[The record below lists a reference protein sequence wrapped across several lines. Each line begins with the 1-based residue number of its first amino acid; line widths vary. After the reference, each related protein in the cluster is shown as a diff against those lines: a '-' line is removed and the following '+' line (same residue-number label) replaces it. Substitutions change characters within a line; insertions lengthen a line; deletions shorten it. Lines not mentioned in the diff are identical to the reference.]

1 LAGDGPRD
9 YEVGYGKPPIATRF
23 KKGNRANPRGRPR
36 GSSSL
41 AGILQRALDAPAVG
55 ADGKRRRLTK
65 RELMVRSLVERST
78 GADLAAT
85 KLLFELLR
93 KADPRAVAP
102 DPEEADP
109 LGEDALRLLKE
120 RLARLASAQMGD
132 AAAAVPADAVAVS
145 LDPSGQGGAADPT
158 DMG

>member
-1 LAGDGPRD
+1 MAGDGPRD

-36 GSSSL
+36 GSSNL
-41 AGILQRALDAPAVG
+41 AGMLQRALDAPVVA
-55 ADGKRRRLTK
+55 ADGKRSRVTM
-65 RELMVRSLVERST
+65 RELMVRSLVERSA

-109 LGEDALRLLKE
+109 LGGDALRLLKE
-120 RLARLASAQMGD
+120 RLARLASAQMAEATAG
-132 AAAAVPADAVAVS
+132 APADAVAVS
-145 LDPSGQGGAADPT
+145 LDPSDQSSATDPADV
-158 DMG
+158 G

>member
-1 LAGDGPRD
+1 MADDGPKD
-9 YEVGYGKPPIATRF
+9 YDVGYGKPPIATRF

-36 GSSSL
+36 GATSI
-41 AGILQRALDAPAVG
+41 AAILQRALDAPAVA
-55 ADGKRRRLTK
+55 ADGKRCRLTK
-65 RELMVRSLVERST
+65 RELMVLSLVERSA

-102 DPEEADP
+102 EPEQTDP
-109 LGEDALRLLKE
+109 LAEDALRLLKE
-120 RLARLASAQMGD
+120 RLARLASAQMAE
-132 AAAAVPADAVAVS
+132 AAAPADAVAVS
-145 LDPSGQGGAADPT
+145 LDPSDQSGATDPA